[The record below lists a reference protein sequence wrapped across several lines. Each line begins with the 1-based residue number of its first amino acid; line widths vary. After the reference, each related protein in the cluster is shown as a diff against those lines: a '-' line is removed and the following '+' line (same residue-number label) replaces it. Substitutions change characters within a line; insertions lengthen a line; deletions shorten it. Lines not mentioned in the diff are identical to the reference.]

1 MFVQSNLHV
10 FCSKRQ
16 KTHVNGR
23 TCRCANIT
31 AAFLRS
37 GYACPNSK
45 FIKSQGALSGLSADY
60 QRFPLGL
67 RLDSKTMFSGTSAIF
82 IFGSLS
88 VLM

>member
-1 MFVQSNLHV
+1 MCFVQNVRKLMLMAAPTDV
-10 FCSKRQ
+10 Q
-16 KTHVNGR
+16 
-23 TCRCANIT
+23 T
-31 AAFLRS
+31 AAFLGS